1 MDKIIKV
8 LKKNK
13 LNESMLPTSIQQKI
27 DELEKLILKHNAE
40 VDELDSL
47 ESVTEEQE
55 QHIEQQS
62 SLIDTQEE
70 GIYNEILEFL
80 EEKAKKEEEEKEKKD
95 SEEKAKLEAQKLAQE
110 EADKKAK
117 EEAEKNKPEP
127 KKKSGLGMFILG
139 AVVLVATAGVVNVMS
154 KK

>member
-27 DELEKLILKHNAE
+27 NEIEKLILKHNGE
-40 VDELDSL
+40 VDELDGL
-47 ESVTEEQE
+47 ENVTEEQE
-55 QHIEQQS
+55 QNIEKQS
-62 SLIDTQEE
+62 AMIDSQEDE
-70 GIYNEILEFL
+70 ICNEIEDFI
-80 EEKAKKEEEEKEKKD
+80 ETREKAV
-95 SEEKAKLEAQKLAQE
+95 E

-117 EEAEKNKPEP
+117 SDAQKLAEEEAAKKAKEEAENKKPEP

>member
-27 DELEKLILKHNAE
+27 NEIEKLILKHNGE
-40 VDELDSL
+40 VDELDGL
-47 ESVTEEQE
+47 ENVTEEQE
-55 QHIEQQS
+55 QNIEKQS
-62 SLIDTQEE
+62 AMIDSQEDE
-70 GIYNEILEFL
+70 ICNEIEDFI
-80 EEKAKKEEEEKEKKD
+80 ETREKAVEEADK
-95 SEEKAKLEAQKLAQE
+95 KAKSDAQKLAEE

-117 EEAEKNKPEP
+117 EEAENKKPEP

>member
-27 DELEKLILKHNAE
+27 DEIEKLILKHNGE
-40 VDELDSL
+40 VDELDGL
-47 ESVTEEQE
+47 ENVTEEQE
-55 QHIEQQS
+55 QNIEKQS
-62 SLIDTQEE
+62 AMIDSQEDE
-70 GIYNEILEFL
+70 ICNEIEDFI
-80 EEKAKKEEEEKEKKD
+80 ETREKAVEEADK
-95 SEEKAKLEAQKLAQE
+95 KAKSDAQKLAEE

-117 EEAEKNKPEP
+117 EEAENKKPEP